1 MIKFYESHFDEY
13 IKSHEHISLHPIK
26 TTAKSDKPD
35 KPEKSD
41 KPEKPEKNIF
51 NSLIIYGP
59 PGIGKYT
66 QTLNIIKKFS
76 PSELKYEKKMVVT
89 FNKIPY
95 YFKISDIHYEID
107 MSLLG
112 CNSKLLWHE
121 IYNQIVDIISSKNI
135 KKGFILCKYF
145 HEIHTELLEIFYS
158 YMQSQY
164 NSTIDIKFIL
174 ITQNLSFIPDNIL
187 NYCKHI
193 KFARPY
199 RTVYNKCFKIKLTL
213 DDKISL
219 ITNIKDIKNNK
230 IQCLNYDIKN
240 NCKKDKTKHQ
250 ILENYKII
258 CDKIID
264 KIINID
270 DLKYLNLRDIL
281 YDICIFDLNIMNCIW
296 YILNTLISKE
306 LLDRK
311 KLNNIL
317 IETYSFIKLYNNN
330 YRPIY
335 HLERY
340 ILYIV
345 ATVHELL

>member
-1 MIKFYESHFDEY
+1 MKFYESHFDEY
-13 IKSHEHISLHPIK
+13 IKSHDNISLHPIK
-26 TTAKSDKPD
+26 NNLKKYTSDKSDKSSID
-35 KPEKSD
+35 
-41 KPEKPEKNIF
+41 NI
-51 NSLIIYGP
+51 IIYGP

-66 QTLNIIKKFS
+66 QALSIIKNYS
-76 PSELKYEKKMVVT
+76 PSNLKYEKKMVVI

-121 IYNQIVDIISSKNI
+121 IYNQIVDIISSKNV
-135 KKGFILCKYF
+135 KKGIILCKYF
-145 HEIHTELLEIFYS
+145 HEIHNELLEIFYS
-158 YMQSQY
+158 YIQSQY
-164 NSTIDIKFIL
+164 NSTIEIKLVL
-174 ITQNLSFIPDNIL
+174 ITQDLSFIPDNIL

-193 KFARPY
+193 KFSRPY
-199 RTVYNKCFKIKLTL
+199 RTLYNKCLKIKLTS
-213 DDKISL
+213 DDDISL
-219 ITNIKDIKNNK
+219 ITNIKDIKNDK
-230 IQCLNYDIKN
+230 IQFI
-240 NCKKDKTKHQ
+240 KKDKTNIL
-250 ILENYKII
+250 ILENHKII

-270 DLKYLNLRDIL
+270 DLKYLILRDLL

-317 IETYSFIKLYNNN
+317 IETYGFIKLYNNN

-345 ATVHELL
+345 ASVHELL

>member
-13 IKSHEHISLHPIK
+13 IKSNEKISLHPNKPDIS
-26 TTAKSDKPD
+26 SDK
-35 KPEKSD
+35 STI
-41 KPEKPEKNIF
+41 N
-51 NSLIIYGP
+51 NLIIYGP

-66 QTLNIIKKFS
+66 QSLIIIKNFS
-76 PSELKYEKKMVVT
+76 PSGLKYEKKMVVT

-121 IYNQIVDIISSKNI
+121 IYNQLVDIISSKNV
-135 KKGFILCKYF
+135 KKGIILCKYF
-145 HEIHTELLEIFYS
+145 HETHNELLEIFYS
-158 YMQSQY
+158 YMQTQY
-164 NSTIDIKFIL
+164 NSTIEVKFFL
-174 ITQNLSFIPDNIL
+174 ITQDLSFLPDNIL
-187 NYCKHI
+187 NYCAHI

-199 RTVYNKCFKIKLTL
+199 RTVYNKCFKIKLAAT
-213 DDKISL
+213 DNISL
-219 ITNIKDIKNNK
+219 ITNIKDIKHEK
-230 IQCLNYDIKN
+230 LQGLNSDKN
-240 NCKKDKTKHQ
+240 IKKDKPQ
-250 ILENYKII
+250 LILENYKII

-270 DLKYLNLRDIL
+270 ELKYLNLRDML
-281 YDICIFDLNIMNCIW
+281 YDICIFDLNIMNCVW

-306 LLDRK
+306 LLDSK
-311 KLNNIL
+311 KLNSIL

-345 ATVHELL
+345 ATVHELS